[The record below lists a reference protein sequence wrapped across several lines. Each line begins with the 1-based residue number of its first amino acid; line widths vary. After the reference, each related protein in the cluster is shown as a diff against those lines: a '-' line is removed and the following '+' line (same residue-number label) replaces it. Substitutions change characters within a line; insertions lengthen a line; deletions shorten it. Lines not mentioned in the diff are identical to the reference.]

1 MAANIV
7 LVSRFPIE
15 PGTVPSLRDL
25 LNDDSKTRYLIDVEQ
40 QEILQL
46 RAYKD
51 LENFADN
58 ITNLDNDWQ
67 RFSGVMV
74 GDIRRELLQYV
85 EAPKPTDSL
94 LPDTDYIQLR
104 HVEVLPQRMQA
115 YRRWRE
121 ETIFDVVRRNDE
133 VDTFLAYHSLISGQ
147 PGVMFIAGFSGDP
160 AAYQQV
166 FSSSRYKDIV
176 QQAGTSYITG
186 GNDGLYTRLYVH
198 HQAVSA

>member
-74 GDIRRELLQYV
+74 GDVRRELLQYV

-186 GNDGLYTRLYVH
+186 GNDGLYTRLYVR

>member
-25 LNDDSKTRYLIDVEQ
+25 LNVDSKTRYLIDVEQ

-51 LENFADN
+51 LENFAAN

-74 GDIRRELLQYV
+74 GDVRRELLQYV

-115 YRRWRE
+115 YRQWRE

-186 GNDGLYTRLYVH
+186 GNDGLYTRLYVR
-198 HQAVSA
+198 HQAVAA

>member
-74 GDIRRELLQYV
+74 GDVRRELLQYV
-85 EAPKPTDSL
+85 EAPNL
-94 LPDTDYIQLR
+94 
-104 HVEVLPQRMQA
+104 
-115 YRRWRE
+115 
-121 ETIFDVVRRNDE
+121 N
-133 VDTFLAYHSLISGQ
+133 
-147 PGVMFIAGFSGDP
+147 IAPVPRVWP
-160 AAYQQV
+160 AA
-166 FSSSRYKDIV
+166 
-176 QQAGTSYITG
+176 
-186 GNDGLYTRLYVH
+186 
-198 HQAVSA
+198 

>member
-51 LENFADN
+51 LENFAAN

-74 GDIRRELLQYV
+74 GDVRRELLQYV

-115 YRRWRE
+115 YRQWRE

-186 GNDGLYTRLYVH
+186 GNDGLYTRLYVR
-198 HQAVSA
+198 HQAVAA

>member
-74 GDIRRELLQYV
+74 GDVRRELLQYV

>member
-51 LENFADN
+51 LENFAAN

-74 GDIRRELLQYV
+74 GDVRRELLQYV

-186 GNDGLYTRLYVH
+186 GNDGLYTRLYVR
-198 HQAVSA
+198 HQAVAA